1 VTRAYRNRGIGK
13 LLVRRFEHQ
22 VALEL
27 GTGVQLEVR
36 MGNTVAQRFYQRLG
50 YRNVF
55 EIEGYYSDGEDAL
68 VMMKWF
74 RF

>member
-1 VTRAYRNRGIGK
+1 M
-13 LLVRRFEHQ
+13 VRIYGF
-22 VALEL
+22 A
-27 GTGVQLEVR
+27 GVRPDRLFAGAIAAVPYDVVSADEVR
-36 MGNTVAQRFYQRLG
+36 VGNTVAQRFYRRLG